1 MSEKSMIF
9 VEDKSKPYYD
19 VIEAANNWIRFN
31 LKKHSSFKCIR
42 TVLGV
47 KKDVD
52 GSEEPRMKPEKYD
65 RIVTVYY
72 TCDDEL
78 SDPSKCDHSSTKEEI
93 ITQPTCY
100 SLGKKKI
107 ICEKC
112 GVVVRTEPIPK
123 TSHTF
128 GEWVIIKEPTCDS
141 EGIKKKVCNICE
153 ESETAP
159 IPMLEHEYGEW
170 VTVKEPTIDEEGL
183 EERYCIHDC
192 GSKES
197 RPIDRIPLNINIT
210 TNVIDG
216 ITMDEE
222 YSKQLEADVSNLHW
236 SLTSG
241 SIPGLTLSDDGILSG
256 TPTTDGIYNITVKAA
271 YDEERFAT
279 KSFVVNVAHGA
290 WTVTF
295 DPNGGTCDITSIK
308 VADGSNIGALPV
320 PTNGDMVFGG
330 WFTAAVDGL
339 KVDENYSINSD
350 VTLYARW
357 GSGSGI
363 EFGDATSSFNIS
375 YNGERTNYQNNPY
388 TFYSRY
394 SNGNTSNLVFQT
406 GISSQNG
413 SNNMDASNKEVKLY
427 MKVTN
432 NGAAGSFDIGF
443 DCDSYIPGKGDDRVV
458 IERLVNGVSLASG
471 AFKVTVPYE
480 TAIWAGVYS
489 ARVEN
494 RYNDVAVG
502 SKTGDIDSGYSY
514 TMKNIF
520 INSGSYAILE
530 VTFQIP

>member
-279 KSFVVNVAHGA
+279 KSFVVNVAH
-290 WTVTF
+290 WRM
-295 DPNGGTCDITSIK
+295 DC
-308 VADGSNIGALPV
+308 NI
-320 PTNGDMVFGG
+320 
-330 WFTAAVDGL
+330 
-339 KVDENYSINSD
+339 
-350 VTLYARW
+350 
-357 GSGSGI
+357 
-363 EFGDATSSFNIS
+363 
-375 YNGERTNYQNNPY
+375 
-388 TFYSRY
+388 
-394 SNGNTSNLVFQT
+394 
-406 GISSQNG
+406 
-413 SNNMDASNKEVKLY
+413 
-427 MKVTN
+427 
-432 NGAAGSFDIGF
+432 
-443 DCDSYIPGKGDDRVV
+443 
-458 IERLVNGVSLASG
+458 
-471 AFKVTVPYE
+471 
-480 TAIWAGVYS
+480 
-489 ARVEN
+489 
-494 RYNDVAVG
+494 
-502 SKTGDIDSGYSY
+502 
-514 TMKNIF
+514 
-520 INSGSYAILE
+520 
-530 VTFQIP
+530 

>member
-1 MSEKSMIF
+1 M
-9 VEDKSKPYYD
+9 
-19 VIEAANNWIRFN
+19 
-31 LKKHSSFKCIR
+31 L
-42 TVLGV
+42 
-47 KKDVD
+47 
-52 GSEEPRMKPEKYD
+52 
-65 RIVTVYY
+65 
-72 TCDDEL
+72 
-78 SDPSKCDHSSTKEEI
+78 
-93 ITQPTCY
+93 
-100 SLGKKKI
+100 
-107 ICEKC
+107 
-112 GVVVRTEPIPK
+112 PI
-123 TSHTF
+123 
-128 GEWVIIKEPTCDS
+128 
-141 EGIKKKVCNICE
+141 
-153 ESETAP
+153 
-159 IPMLEHEYGEW
+159 
-170 VTVKEPTIDEEGL
+170 
-183 EERYCIHDC
+183 
-192 GSKES
+192 
-197 RPIDRIPLNINIT
+197 
-210 TNVIDG
+210 
-216 ITMDEE
+216 
-222 YSKQLEADVSNLHW
+222 
-236 SLTSG
+236 
-241 SIPGLTLSDDGILSG
+241 
-256 TPTTDGIYNITVKAA
+256 
-271 YDEERFAT
+271 
-279 KSFVVNVAHGA
+279 GA

-489 ARVEN
+489 ARVAN